1 MERKIEKRRSAAS
14 RGQGGY
20 TLLEYCA
27 GSAIIAGILWG
38 ALGYLGNS
46 LDGLLRGV
54 GDWAQTRTTE
64 IRGGGEG

>member
-1 MERKIEKRRSAAS
+1 MEDRKSYCRKGRR
-14 RGQGGY
+14 REGGY

-27 GSAIIAGILWG
+27 GAAIISGIVWG

-54 GDWAQTRTTE
+54 GDWARARTAE
-64 IRGGGEG
+64 ISGNQS